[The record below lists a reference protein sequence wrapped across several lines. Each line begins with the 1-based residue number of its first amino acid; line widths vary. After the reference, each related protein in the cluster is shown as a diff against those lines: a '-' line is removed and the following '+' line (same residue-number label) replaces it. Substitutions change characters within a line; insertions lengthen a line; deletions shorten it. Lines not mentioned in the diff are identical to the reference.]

1 MPTYLLLSVATRR
14 HCTRGVP
21 DMTQVEITR
30 FLIAMEEGWLSEA
43 GVIEGFQS
51 LIDDGAFYHLSL
63 AYQQF
68 GEELIAQGY
77 CSAPKIVDITQR
89 RALHYTRQEV
99 TMDEV
104 YEEFCQATFELLEL
118 EENLLQGCGTKG
130 CQLCS
135 AIRRTREALE
145 EVNK

>member
-51 LIDDGAFYHLSL
+51 LIDDGIFYQLQPR
-63 AYQQF
+63 YQRF
-68 GEELIAQGY
+68 GNKLIAQGY
-77 CSAPKIVDITQR
+77 C
-89 RALHYTRQEV
+89 YTE
-99 TMDEV
+99 
-104 YEEFCQATFELLEL
+104 
-118 EENLLQGCGTKG
+118 
-130 CQLCS
+130 
-135 AIRRTREALE
+135 E